1 MLGRRCPELRLTR
14 LLVAQIPPYTLKPF
28 RPARLELANRFARS
42 VDDLDLHI
50 VVHLLREVVVER
62 SPIWGIFPGYLTP
75 ALRLDPLRRAKAV
88 RGPRLE
94 KMHVF
99 FEKRR
104 LERSE
109 RREIVENV
117 EAAAIR
123 RDDEI
128 REVLLDGQPVDRRGR
143 HVRPQRRPVLP
154 VIERDVNLVVRP
166 RIEHAAT
173 LRIFTNDV
181 NEAEDRLWN
190 AFANPLEALAVIR
203 RLIDVGREV
212 AILVVAESDIGRS
225 AVVA

>member
-1 MLGRRCPELRLTR
+1 M
-14 LLVAQIPPYTLKPF
+14 
-28 RPARLELANRFARS
+28 
-42 VDDLDLHI
+42 
-50 VVHLLREVVVER
+50 
-62 SPIWGIFPGYLTP
+62 
-75 ALRLDPLRRAKAV
+75 
-88 RGPRLE
+88 
-94 KMHVF
+94 
-99 FEKRR
+99 
-104 LERSE
+104 
-109 RREIVENV
+109 
-117 EAAAIR
+117 
-123 RDDEI
+123 
-128 REVLLDGQPVDRRGR
+128 LLDGQPVDRRGR

-212 AILVVAESDIGRS
+212 AIFVVAESDIGRG